1 VIGIADVM
9 ANQLTILA
17 VKAVAA
23 IYGLL
28 AIAIAILY
36 SLSRPDTWKRS
47 TEDESRAID
56 KGTQRSFYGV
66 IEAIGSTNSPHHS
79 MQKALVPLRTR
90 R

>member
-1 VIGIADVM
+1 M

-17 VKAVAA
+17 VKALAA
-23 IYGLL
+23 VYGLL
-28 AIAIAILY
+28 ALATAILY

-47 TEDESRAID
+47 TENERRTLDT
-56 KGTQRSFYGV
+56 GTQRSFYRA
-66 IEAIGSTNSPHHS
+66 IEAIGATNIPHHS